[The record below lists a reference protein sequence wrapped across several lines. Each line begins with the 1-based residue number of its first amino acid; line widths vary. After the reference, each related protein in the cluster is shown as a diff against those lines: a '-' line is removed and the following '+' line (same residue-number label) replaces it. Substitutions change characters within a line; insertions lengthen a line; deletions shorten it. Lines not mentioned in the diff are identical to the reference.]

1 MATVQDMIRKK
12 GTEIFVIAPSA
23 SVLDALRLMAKHN
36 TGAVL
41 VMEGGEM
48 KGILSERDC
57 VRKLELS
64 GKQAKDTRV
73 KDIMTAKVVTI
84 QAEEELEACMS
95 LMLEKNIRHLPV
107 YSGGKLEGLISVRD
121 VLREV
126 VEVQKSMIAQLEHY
140 ITGGGRS

>member
-12 GTEIFVIAPSA
+12 GAEIFSISPSA
-23 SVLDALRLMAKHN
+23 SALEALKLLEKHN
-36 TGAVL
+36 MGAAL
-41 VMEGGEM
+41 VMEGGEV

-64 GKQAKDTRV
+64 GKQAQNTRV
-73 KDIMTAKVVTI
+73 DEIMTGKVITI
-84 QAEEELEACMS
+84 EADEELEACMS

-107 YSGGKLEGLISVRD
+107 YSGGKLTGLISVRD

-126 VEVQKSMIAQLEHY
+126 VEVQKSMIDQLEHY
-140 ITGGGRS
+140 MTGGGR